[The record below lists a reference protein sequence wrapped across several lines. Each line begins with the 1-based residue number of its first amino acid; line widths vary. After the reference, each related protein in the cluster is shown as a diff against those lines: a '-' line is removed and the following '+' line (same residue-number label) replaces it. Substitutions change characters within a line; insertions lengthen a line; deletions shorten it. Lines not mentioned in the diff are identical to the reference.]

1 MNDELLTEEIYPFP
15 IVFAYLHEHK
25 GKNYKGADPNVCTV
39 ILFCYTVAKFLHIG
53 RLYVQLLLKTTK
65 RIAVFL
71 IYTCITFTNRKVFD
85 SQSMCC

>member
-1 MNDELLTEEIYPFP
+1 MNDELLTEEKYPLP

-65 RIAVFL
+65 RIAVFQ
-71 IYTCITFTNRKVFD
+71 YTHV
-85 SQSMCC
+85 